1 MTDPEVIVNLWY
13 YIDESKEYIF
23 SLAGELRHTHD
34 SDNAGAYR
42 RENHNDLYAL
52 HIEYDGKRGKKSA

>member
-42 RENHNDLYAL
+42 RENNDDIYAL
-52 HIEYDGKRGKKSA
+52 HTE